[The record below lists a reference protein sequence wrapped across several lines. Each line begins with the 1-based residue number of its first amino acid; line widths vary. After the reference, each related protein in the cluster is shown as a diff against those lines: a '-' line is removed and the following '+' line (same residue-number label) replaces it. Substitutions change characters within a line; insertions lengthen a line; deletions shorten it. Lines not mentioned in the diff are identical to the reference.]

1 MIRSLKDPIKG
12 VLPRH
17 HHHVATILHIGPV
30 PLEALLVAWAPI
42 EAIVRF
48 ESLLSLIAEVA

>member
-12 VLPRH
+12 VLPRS
-17 HHHVATILHIGPV
+17 HVATVLHIGPV